1 MKHVKWVVIGVL
13 ALSLT
18 GVVLRAA
25 DEQKPADS
33 TDKTTKTDTKDEKKP
48 MAGGRLIQ
56 PYSKLTS
63 LSDDQ
68 KDKILSIHKDYNAQR
83 KELEKKERDEIMA
96 LLTDD
101 QKKEVEKIEGEK
113 KTTGT
118 KKSGS
123 DAKTSDAKT
132 SDSSSTDKKE

>member
-1 MKHVKWVVIGVL
+1 MKGMKWVLVGAM

-25 DEQKPADS
+25 DESKPADS
-33 TDKTTKTDTKDEKKP
+33 AAQTEKKSDKKP
-48 MAGGRLIQ
+48 SAGGRLIQ

-68 KDKILSIHKDYNAQR
+68 KEKILGIHKDFNAQR
-83 KELEKKERDEIMA
+83 KELDRKEREQIMA

-113 KTTGT
+113 KTTGS
-118 KKSGS
+118 KSAKG
-123 DAKTSDAKT
+123 DAKSA
-132 SDSSSTDKKE
+132 DSSSEKKQ